1 MHRGARYGK
10 LSFQAKKAYFAKH
23 RKSNFSASLRLEG
36 FSTSLNDEEC
46 KLPSRKAA
54 LKAVQQLKV

>member
-1 MHRGARYGK
+1 MEK

-36 FSTSLNDEEC
+36 FSTSINDEEC